1 MSKPRLMPAE
11 QIIYR
16 AIRKS
21 IDVKAEIL
29 EKQLVIIVQLSDL
42 LVNTFQ
48 SGGKVV
54 LFGNGGSAADAQHVA
69 AELIN
74 RFLLDREALP
84 AIALSTDSSVLTS
97 IGNDSAFDR
106 VFSRQVR
113 ALVQKGDVV
122 VGISTSGNSPNV
134 LNGFI
139 AAREIGAT
147 IVGFAGCDGG
157 KLKDLVDICVCVPSV
172 STPRIQEA
180 HITVW
185 HAICEVVEQELFGQ

>member
-134 LNGFI
+134 LNGII